1 MTIWDLIDDGLCAT
15 MTCRPT
21 DFLDETLDQMMD
33 AGISEIAVKDYDGD
47 IAGIV
52 TDYDIMRATNEKGT
66 TGHGISGERVHDW
79 MTEDVI
85 FCETNTTLEQ
95 AIGIMKNA
103 GIHHLVIK
111 DGHLLIGVIK
121 LTDALTKLHVQDMQ
135 RVSTLRHQ
143 VMLANSDMRVSSS
156 PSL

>member
-1 MTIWDLIDDGLCAT
+1 
-15 MTCRPT
+15 
-21 DFLDETLDQMMD
+21 
-33 AGISEIAVKDYDGD
+33 
-47 IAGIV
+47 
-52 TDYDIMRATNEKGT
+52 
-66 TGHGISGERVHDW
+66 
-79 MTEDVI
+79 
-85 FCETNTTLEQ
+85 
-95 AIGIMKNA
+95 MKNA

-121 LTDALTKLHVQDMQ
+121 LTDALTKLHAQDMQ